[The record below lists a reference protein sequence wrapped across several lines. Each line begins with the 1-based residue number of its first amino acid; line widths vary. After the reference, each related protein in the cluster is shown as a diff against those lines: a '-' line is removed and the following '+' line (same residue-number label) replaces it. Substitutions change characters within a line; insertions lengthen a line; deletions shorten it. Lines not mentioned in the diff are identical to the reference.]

1 MPPSFKYTSSI
12 LLLLLH
18 HLDLVAS
25 PLLLLL
31 PCVLL
36 LVGDLA
42 MRVRP
47 ASATSLLLAAA
58 AAAALLLLFPLG
70 RCQSFG
76 GVNSPPSLTSPL
88 LSQLNEDVNNVTRSL
103 FPLINDRF
111 GFCIKDASV
120 SSWSFP
126 LFFPLV
132 YVHEC

>member
-12 LLLLLH
+12 LLLLH
-18 HLDLVAS
+18 RLDLVAS
-25 PLLLLL
+25 RLLLLLL

-42 MRVRP
+42 MRARP
-47 ASATSLLLAAA
+47 ASSTSLLLA